1 MEPITL
7 EVIEDQKAEAV
18 QAVRKARDLLEK
30 QGGATD
36 ADMVEIN
43 KYLQLAEDNEKAVKQ
58 MTRLRELEMSQ
69 NEAAIEA
76 EKAAQKTELDEKKKK
91 EELAGFKGGG
101 EYMQAIYNARK
112 KGKWDDR
119 LDHMIAKRE
128 QKDMSSTQGS
138 TGGFNMLVQQEQSV
152 LTARAE
158 TNKIR
163 NLAMVI
169 PMMGRFLSW
178 SKLDLGQGAAGK
190 SAFFGGIVV
199 YRTAEAE
206 EITETE
212 AKFKEFTLEAKEL
225 HGYVEI
231 PKSTIQDSPASL
243 EAFYRGQ
250 NGFGG
255 AFGWREEWEALRG
268 DGVNQMLGALNAPCR
283 IEVTRNAGAD
293 FQFVDAVTMLS
304 KMLLSGMDKVEWW
317 MSQSVMPKL
326 FQMKDANNNYI
337 WMPNAVNGM
346 PERLLGHK
354 INWTEKVPALGT
366 KGDVMLNDFS
376 WFVMGDRE
384 GFELDISED
393 FKFKSNM
400 VAFRAT
406 ERNHG
411 APWLDT
417 YITLA
422 DGAGTVS
429 PFVVLN

>member
-1 MEPITL
+1 
-7 EVIEDQKAEAV
+7 
-18 QAVRKARDLLEK
+18 
-30 QGGATD
+30 
-36 ADMVEIN
+36 
-43 KYLQLAEDNEKAVKQ
+43 
-58 MTRLRELEMSQ
+58 
-69 NEAAIEA
+69 
-76 EKAAQKTELDEKKKK
+76 
-91 EELAGFKGGG
+91 
-101 EYMQAIYNARK
+101 MQAIYNARK

-119 LDHMIAKRE
+119 LDHMISKRE
-128 QKDMSSTQGS
+128 EKDMSSTTGS

-158 TNKIR
+158 ISR
-163 NLAMVI
+163 LRQLAMVI
-169 PMMGRFLSW
+169 PMMSRFLSW
-178 SKLDLGQGAAGK
+178 SKLDLGRGAAGS

-206 EITETE
+206 TITETE

-231 PKSTIQDSPASL
+231 PKATIQDSPASL

-268 DGVNQMLGALNAPCR
+268 DGVNQMLGAINAPCK
-283 IEVTRNAGAD
+283 IEVSRNTGSD
-293 FQFVDAVTMLS
+293 FLFVDAVTMLS

-354 INWTEKVPALGT
+354 INWTEKLPALGT

-376 WFVMGDRE
+376 WFVLGDRE
-384 GFELDISED
+384 GFELDISDD
-393 FKFKSNM
+393 FKFQSHM
-400 VAFRAT
+400 VAFKAT

-411 APWLDT
+411 APWLDAA
-417 YITLA
+417 ITLA
-422 DGAGTVS
+422 DGSSTVS
-429 PFVVLN
+429 PFVILN